1 MKKYFLYSTFVAL
14 ALVGCDYNEDNFEGF
29 DDLGKP
35 TDVKTGSFVFTD
47 WASLSG
53 NPKTNKYFSE
63 KDKAQDFLPDWLLSA
78 YPTADNGSSFTIT
91 YDYRDAKTE
100 LHDKYY
106 SIQYYKLKE
115 SDYKTVHG
123 EGYYGAY
130 LNKSTT
136 SKLYKVL
143 NDAYKES
150 EEGDVV
156 FAEFNY
162 NETAKPQKMEDP
174 IFTYDFESLA
184 TGDVTSIKNW
194 YVSATGANW
203 AAKEYDDNKY
213 VQFSANGKGAC
224 EAWLVT
230 PSVKIEDANKK
241 IGFNVC
247 IGYWNADCLS
257 VLVSSDFDGKDVS
270 KATWTD
276 ITSSFTIP
284 QEPAS
289 GYGKFVSAGA
299 CLLSD
304 FVGKDVRVA
313 FKYVGDGKAEDKKT
327 TTYQIDNVV
336 FGNDI
341 PVLVKTEPMY
351 ALYEKTAKGWYAVDN
366 DNVLTLTPADYTAM
380 GDPGK
385 NFNFSS
391 SIPAEEYLPSYL
403 DKAVDY
409 PLDGDEKLMVYKYYN
424 GSAVKVYSDSYI
436 YSSET
441 ARWAKNSYMTTLTE
455 QYVKSNGKWNFDP
468 SVVISLPPTKS
479 NATTVLYMQTAT
491 DWVWENIDQKQLN
504 ITKKGDGYVTSYGN
518 NEYYTGCSAYYGNVD
533 MRAAKAREQYAA
545 GYEGMSDAEVYDAMC
560 KHLIEV
566 MGEVL
571 AKLNPNAV
579 PVDGIDVL
587 YTVQVGIYTG
597 TTVSDCTHQLV
608 YKVTAPGTFE
618 YVEDSFQ
625 ELSK

>member
-1 MKKYFLYSTFVAL
+1 MKKYFLYSALVAL

-29 DDLGKP
+29 DDFGKP
-35 TDVKTGSFVFTD
+35 TDVKKGSFEFTD

-63 KDKAQDFLPDWLLSA
+63 KDKAQDFLPGWLASA

-91 YDYRDAKTE
+91 YDYKDSKTE

-106 SIQYYKLKE
+106 SIKYYKLKD
-115 SDYKTVHG
+115 SDYKLVHG

-130 LNKSTT
+130 LNKSTV
-136 SKLYKVL
+136 SKLYKIL
-143 NDAYKES
+143 NVEYKDAK
-150 EEGDVV
+150 EGDVV
-156 FAEFNY
+156 FTEFNY
-162 NETAKPQKMEDP
+162 NETAKPQKMEGP
-174 IFTYDFESLA
+174 IFTYDFESLT

-194 YVSATGANW
+194 YVSASGAAW

-213 VQFSANGKGAC
+213 IQFSANGKGAC
-224 EAWLVT
+224 EAWLIT
-230 PSVKIEDANKK
+230 PSVKIEDINKK
-241 IGFNVC
+241 VGFDVC

-270 KATWTD
+270 KATWKD
-276 ITSSFTIP
+276 ITSFFEIP
-284 QEPAS
+284 QEPTS
-289 GYGKFVSAGA
+289 GYGKFVSAGSYE
-299 CLLSD
+299 LKEFL
-304 FVGKDVRVA
+304 GKNVYVA
-313 FKYVGDGKAEDKKT
+313 FKYVGDGKNKQS

-341 PVLVKTEPMY
+341 PTLVKTEPMY
-351 ALYEKTAKGWYAVDN
+351 ALYEKTDKGWNSVNHQDI
-366 DNVLTLTPADYTAM
+366 LTLTPADYTAM

-391 SIPAEEYLPSYL
+391 SIPAEEYLPNYL
-403 DKAVDY
+403 AKTINY

-424 GSAVKVYSDSYI
+424 GSEVQVNSDSYL
-436 YSSET
+436 YSSKT
-441 ARWAKNSYMTTLTE
+441 ARWTKNSYITTQTE

-491 DWVWENIDQKQLN
+491 DWVWENIDQKLLN
-504 ITKKGDGYVTSYGN
+504 VTKKGDGYVTSYGN

-533 MRAAKAREQYAA
+533 MRVAKAREQYAA
-545 GYEGMSDAEVYDAMC
+545 GYEGMDDEAIYNKMC
-560 KHLIEV
+560 EHLIEV
-566 MGEVL
+566 MAEVL
-571 AKLNPNAV
+571 AKLNANAV
-579 PVDGIDVL
+579 PVDGIEVL
-587 YTVQVGIYTG
+587 YTVQVGIFTG
-597 TTVSDCTHQLV
+597 TTVNDCTHQLV
-608 YKVTAPGTFE
+608 YKVTAPGKFE

-625 ELSK
+625 PIQK